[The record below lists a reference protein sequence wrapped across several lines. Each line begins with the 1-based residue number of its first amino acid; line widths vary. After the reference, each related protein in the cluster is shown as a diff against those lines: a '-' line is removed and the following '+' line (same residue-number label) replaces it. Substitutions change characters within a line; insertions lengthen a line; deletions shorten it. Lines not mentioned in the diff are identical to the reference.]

1 MPLSRSTAVAVLSF
15 AALSFLSLAAPLRA
29 QPADSGRVQITV
41 EESMGMRS
49 DFLVQA
55 AGRSATTDA
64 SGIAR
69 LTLPAGRQLV
79 AVTRTGFLP
88 LRLSVLVVRDSLVTV
103 TVTAS
108 MGTPA
113 AGADAMGT
121 MAMPEVRVSAT
132 RTERLAGET
141 PIRVEVVDE
150 MEVDEKTLM
159 APSGISMLL
168 NETPGL
174 RVQAT
179 APGLG
184 TGSVRIL
191 GLPGEYTL
199 MLADGLP
206 LYGASASAL
215 GPLDVSPVDLQRV
228 EIIKGAASALY
239 GGQSLGGVINLVS
252 KPPTGNKEVLL
263 NRRTMGVTDAATWLS
278 HRFSKGVGVSLLGT
292 GTTQAAQDIDNDGW
306 ADQARARRWSV
317 RPRVSAVD
325 SRGRSLFVTAGAG
338 HDDRTGGA
346 VGNAFTVNGAPFRE
360 ALRSDRA
367 DVGGTARIPLQN
379 GGNASLRFAVANTA
393 RARTFGAGP
402 REDDRTTTGF
412 LETTRTFEGST
423 RVFVVGGV
431 LQLDRYRNALN
442 SSFDHR
448 WLVPGAFV
456 TTEQKLGPVTL
467 SGSVR
472 ADAHPDAGTQLT
484 ERVALLVSPAPG
496 WSVRGS
502 VGTGYTAPTGRTEE
516 TEAIGLRAVRATRAL
531 DPERSL
537 GAMVDVNGSLVG
549 ADVLL
554 TAYGS
559 RIADA
564 VQLGEVAGAV
574 GQAEL
579 RNASA
584 PTRVGGVEALA
595 VWRFA
600 AGKFIA
606 NYGYAQGSRT
616 DVASGVREALP
627 LLTSHR
633 VGGDLMIERP
643 GVYRWGI
650 EGTWFGAQPL
660 DDNPF
665 RTASKPYVYVMA
677 IYGRQI
683 GPVELIANFE
693 NLLNVR
699 QTNTDPLVRPTPGL
713 GGRRTTD
720 VWAPLEGFMANVA
733 VRYRWK

>member
-1 MPLSRSTAVAVLSF
+1 MPLSRSTAAAVLSF
-15 AALSFLSLAAPLRA
+15 AALSFVSLATPLRA

-64 SGIAR
+64 SGVAR
-69 LTLPAGRQLV
+69 LTLPSGRQLV
-79 AVTRTGFLP
+79 TVTRTGFLP
-88 LRLSVLVVRDSLVTV
+88 LRVSVLVVRDSLVTV

-108 MGTPA
+108 MGTSA
-113 AGADAMGT
+113 SGGDAMST
-121 MAMPEVRVSAT
+121 MAMPEVRVSAA

-346 VGNAFTVNGAPFRE
+346 VGNAFAVNGAPFRE

-412 LETTRTFEGST
+412 LETTRTFEGSA
-423 RVFVVGGV
+423 RVMVVGGV
-431 LQLDRYRNALN
+431 LQLDQYRNALN

-456 TTEQKLGPVTL
+456 TTEQKWGPVTM

-472 ADAHPDAGTQLT
+472 ADVHPDAGTQLT

-537 GAMVDVNGSLVG
+537 GSMLDVNGSLVG
-549 ADVLL
+549 AEVLL